1 MIIELGYVNI
11 KRAFTALERIVT
23 SSKLD
28 FSKVENVPFQSR
40 KRTFPKSKTYLS
52 KVENVT
58 FPKSKTFSK
67 VENVTFPKSKTFS
80 KVENVKLYFSVN
92 QLVINVKK
100 TSLL

>member
-40 KRTFPKSKTYLS
+40 KRTFPKSKT
-52 KVENVT
+52 
-58 FPKSKTFSK
+58 
-67 VENVTFPKSKTFS
+67 
-80 KVENVKLYFSVN
+80 
-92 QLVINVKK
+92 
-100 TSLL
+100 